1 MPTSSDW
8 DAEAGSA
15 PTRGQ
20 AVFVSTQDPGE
31 GVTLVRGVK
40 CWKVEVMPG
49 SSPWPSQR
57 AEWSR
62 GTSLTNSLLVSVW

>member
-8 DAEAGSA
+8 EAEAGSA
-15 PTRGQ
+15 PTGGQ

-31 GVTLVRGVK
+31 KVTLVRSVK
-40 CWKVEVMPG
+40 CWKVKVMAG
-49 SSPWPSQR
+49 SRPWPQR

-62 GTSLTNSLLVSVW
+62 GTSLTNT